1 MTLQLVG
8 DPGDDSEPT
17 TPMPLDGGE
26 VLGRVEKFANQYLCL
41 PNEHCLPVVT
51 LWAAH
56 TYAAKMFYTTPRL
69 ICSSAEPESGKTR
82 VLEVLNLLVHKPE
95 MILSPTTAALFR
107 MLFDGPM
114 TLLFDET
121 DTIFNVK
128 NAGNFEDLRGLLNAG
143 YKRGATIPRCVGDAS
158 KMRVQRFEVFAPV
171 ALAGIAGGMPATIT
185 TRAITLHMRKR
196 ALGEHVEP
204 FYEED
209 AEEEARPISADLAAW
224 MVPLAAD
231 LGKARPEMPAGVVD
245 RPAEVWKPL
254 HAIADAAGGEWPDRV
269 REACKFF
276 VLDPSRRPLS
286 LGVRLLA
293 DLREVFTVRDKD
305 GKITGRHERLR
316 TEEILSGLIAM
327 EEAPWGNL
335 YGKAIDARR
344 LAAELRGYEV
354 LRKTYKDPSDKAVK
368 GYMVAGHAD
377 KEGVSVGLGDA
388 WNRYLPAQADILG
401 NPGNP
406 GNSAGEPVTDDSAVT
421 ATSVTTKDLPTPVT
435 AVAVT
440 EESAVTVLTCE
451 VTPVTAVTP
460 NTAAVH
466 EGQLQVPG
474 TPPPEPVEKPAR
486 AVRPKCQH
494 CRKAA
499 IPKGARKDAKYCS
512 KSCQQKAYKARAK
525 NKETP

>member
-1 MTLQLVG
+1 MSLHLVG
-8 DPGDDSEPT
+8 EPSDDSELTPPT
-17 TPMPLDGGE
+17 PLDGAD
-26 VLGRVEKFANQYLCL
+26 VLGRVEKFAGQYLSL
-41 PNEHCLPVVT
+41 PNEHCLPT
-51 LWAAH
+51 ISLWAAH
-56 TYAAKMFYTTPRL
+56 TYVAEKFYTTPRL

-82 VLEVLNLLVHKPE
+82 VLEVLNHLVYKPE

-158 KMRVQRFEVFAPV
+158 KMRVQRFKVFAPV

-196 ALGEHVEP
+196 AAGEHVEP

-209 AEEEARPISADLAAW
+209 AEEEARPIAADLAAW
-224 MVPLAAD
+224 LEPLAED
-231 LGKARPEMPAGVVD
+231 LGKVRPVMPAGVVD

-286 LGVRLLA
+286 LGVRLLG

-305 GKITGRHERLR
+305 GKIIKRHERVR
-316 TEEILSGLIAM
+316 TEEILSSLVAM

-335 YGKAIDARR
+335 YGKPIDARR

-354 LRKTYKDPSDKAVK
+354 LRKTYKDSSGKAVK

-388 WNRYLPAQADILG
+388 WMRYLPAQPDILG
-401 NPGNP
+401 NPGNS
-406 GNSAGEPVTDDSAVT
+406 GNHADQPVTDEEPVTEDAVT
-421 ATSVTTKDLPTPVT
+421 ADP
-435 AVAVT
+435 
-440 EESAVTVLTCE
+440 AVTVLTSE
-451 VTPVTAVTP
+451 VTAVTGVTEKTGPSVHP
-460 NTAAVH
+460 N
-466 EGQLQVPG
+466 QMQVPG
-474 TPPPEPVEKPAR
+474 TPPADPVEPTSAKPAR
-486 AVRPKCQH
+486 RKCGAPG
-494 CRKAA
+494 CRKNV
-499 IPKGARKDAKYCS
+499 PKTARADARFCSPTCRKRANRHKPKDAS
-512 KSCQQKAYKARAK
+512 
-525 NKETP
+525 